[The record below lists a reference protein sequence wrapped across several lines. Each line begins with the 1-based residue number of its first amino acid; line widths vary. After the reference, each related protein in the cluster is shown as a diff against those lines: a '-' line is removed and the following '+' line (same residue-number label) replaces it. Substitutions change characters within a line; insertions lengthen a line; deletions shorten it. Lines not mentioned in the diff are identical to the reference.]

1 LKKYIDA
8 ASSSGIAGRFAR
20 SHPDPAQQTLPT
32 LPKAEGS
39 VGLEDVGP
47 AAACGVYADQH
58 KLAAGGEMKKA
69 IESVRNLLGIRKRRR
84 LLPRGP
90 QPAPGSKIIN
100 GNLRMEVLE
109 GLSPQLWTW
118 LSNLGW
124 RKAMYKYDRRKYDE
138 IPVEWAGELYC
149 APADQWDKT
158 LSAGTAAARGRGPL
172 PPFRVQRVG
181 WNAPGLDYLS
191 SSDRVV

>member
-1 LKKYIDA
+1 L
-8 ASSSGIAGRFAR
+8 G
-20 SHPDPAQQTLPT
+20 
-32 LPKAEGS
+32 
-39 VGLEDVGP
+39 DVRP
-47 AAACGVYADQH
+47 AAARVYADQRNF
-58 KLAAGGEMKKA
+58 AAGGKMKNT
-69 IESVRNLLGIRKRRR
+69 IEAVRNLFGIRTRRR

-138 IPVEWAGELYC
+138 IPVEWAGELYR

-158 LSAGTAAARGRGPL
+158 LSAGAAAARGRGPL
-172 PPFRVQRVG
+172 PAVRVQGVG

-191 SSDRVV
+191 DSDRVV